1 MSVVLRKMLLTQPL
15 ETESENAV
23 KKILLIAVC
32 LSLTLCV
39 FGASFPACAEDDI
52 LINDFETPD
61 YGDWKVEG
69 EAFGERPA
77 VANVAPP
84 NKVTGHQGKG
94 LVNSFLGGDAPVGKL
109 ISPPFTIERGHINF
123 LIGAGRH
130 EGKTCM
136 NLLVDGKVVRSAV
149 GPAVK
154 NDDGQE
160 VMDWASWDVEEFKD
174 KKATL
179 QIVDDHSGGWGHI
192 NIDQIVQTD
201 TPKKSTYPDF
211 ARLTDPRLRNV
222 SLVPKFTFSE
232 TLDQQEKELADNPL
246 LARFAES
253 RKKLLEDPH
262 YPRYHFSSPE
272 HRLNDPNGLCRWQGR
287 WHLFYQGYPPED
299 PRQHWGHSVSDDLI
313 HWRDL
318 PYAIYPNPERACFSG
333 SAIVE
338 EDRVIA
344 MYHGTTVGSMV
355 AVSDDPLLLNWE
367 KVTGK
372 AVIPH
377 AKPGEPKLP
386 YNIFDPCIWKQG
398 EYYYALTAG
407 RKPIPES
414 GRPVRA
420 EFLHRS
426 KDLATWEYLH
436 TFLEG
441 DHYGLVGDDGA
452 CPYFW
457 PIGNKHI
464 LLHFSHMSGGKYLLG
479 NYDTERDKFVVT
491 HGGDFNHGPVAPGG
505 VHAPSAC
512 PDGEGGVITIFNM
525 NPAKPT
531 EGWNQI
537 MTLPMRLTLSGPDS
551 LAIEPAGDIESL
563 RGEHRHID
571 TTTLP
576 ANEEIVLEDIQGNSM
591 EIIAEIDPQGGP
603 MVELKVL
610 RSPNSEEFTRITF
623 QQGRG
628 YRRSSAITIDNTRS
642 SVLPDVSSRVPET
655 AQFALGQG
663 EPLRLRV
670 FVDRTV
676 VEVFANGRQYAA
688 LRVYPGRD
696 DSLGVSLRAQGRDC
710 VLKSLDA
717 WQMKSIYQ

>member
-1 MSVVLRKMLLTQPL
+1 M
-15 ETESENAV
+15 
-23 KKILLIAVC
+23 KKNLLIAAC
-32 LSLTLCV
+32 LGLILCV
-39 FGASFPACAEDDI
+39 GGVLSSACADDDI
-52 LINDFETPD
+52 LINDFEASE
-61 YGDWKVEG
+61 YGDWRVEG

-77 VANVAPP
+77 VANVSPK
-84 NKVTGHQGKG
+84 NNVTGHQGTG
-94 LVNSFLGGDAPVGKL
+94 LVNTFLGGDAPIGKL
-109 ISPPFTIERGHINF
+109 TSPEFTIQRGHINF
-123 LIGAGRH
+123 LIGAGNH

-136 NLLVDGKVVRSAV
+136 NLLVDGKVVRSAI
-149 GPAVK
+149 GPAAK
-154 NDDGQE
+154 NKDGKE
-160 VMDWASWDVEEFKD
+160 VMDWASWDVDDLKG
-174 KKATL
+174 KKAML
-179 QIVDDHSGGWGHI
+179 QIVDEHSGGWGHV

-201 TPKKSTYPDF
+201 APKKPSYPNF
-211 ARLTDPRLRNV
+211 SRLSDPRFRNV

-246 LARFAES
+246 LNRFAES

-262 YPRYHFSSPE
+262 YPSYHFSSPE
-272 HRLNDPNGLCRWQGR
+272 HRLNDPNGLCFWQGR

-299 PRQHWGHSVSDDLI
+299 PRQHWGHAVSDDLI

-333 SAIVE
+333 SAMVE

-386 YNIFDPCIWKQG
+386 YNIFDPCIWKQD

-414 GRPVRA
+414 GKPVRA

-426 KDLATWEYLH
+426 KDLEDWEYLH

-457 PIGNKHI
+457 PIGKKHI
-464 LLHFSHMSGGKYLLG
+464 LLHFSHMSGGKYILG
-479 NYDTERDKFVVT
+479 DYDTDRDKFVIT
-491 HGGDFNHGPVAPGG
+491 HGGDFNHGPVKPGG

-512 PDGEGGVITIFNM
+512 PDGKGGVITIFNM
-525 NPAKPT
+525 NPAMTT

-537 MTLPMRLTLSGPDS
+537 MTLPMRLTLDGPDN
-551 LAIEPAGDIESL
+551 LAIEPAGNIESL
-563 RGEHRHID
+563 RGEHQHID
-571 TTTLP
+571 QTELP
-576 ANEEIVLEDIQGNSM
+576 ANKEIVLDAIKGNSM
-591 EIIAEIDPQGGP
+591 ETVAVLDPRGAQA
-603 MVELKVL
+603 VELNVL
-610 RSPNSEEFTRITF
+610 RSPDAEEVTRIII
-623 QQGRG
+623 QKGRG
-628 YRRSSAITIDNTRS
+628 YRRNSTITLDNTRS
-642 SVLPDVSSRVPET
+642 SILPDAQSRPPET
-655 AQFALGQG
+655 APFPMSGNAPV
-663 EPLRLRV
+663 ELRI
-670 FVDRTV
+670 FIDRSV
-676 VEVFANGRQYAA
+676 VEVFVNGRQYVA
-688 LRVYPGRD
+688 LRVYPGRE
-696 DSLGVSLRAQGRDC
+696 DSAGVSLRAVGQDATLR
-710 VLKSLDA
+710 SLDV
-717 WQMKSIYQ
+717 WQMKSIYETRHQ